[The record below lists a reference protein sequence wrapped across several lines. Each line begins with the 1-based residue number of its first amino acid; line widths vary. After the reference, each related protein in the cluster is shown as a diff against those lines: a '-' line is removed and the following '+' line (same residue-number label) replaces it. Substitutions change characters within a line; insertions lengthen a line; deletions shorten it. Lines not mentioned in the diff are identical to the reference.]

1 METILIQTASKSK
14 MKLFLDLAKQLG
26 ENVKVLDKEIAED
39 LALGKLMQ
47 QSKTGK
53 YVSKESITVSY
64 THLTLPT
71 KA

>member
-26 ENVKVLDKEIAED
+26 ENVKVLDKEIAEE

-53 YVSKESITVSY
+53 YVSKESIMAQ
-64 THLTLPT
+64 LN
-71 KA
+71 K

>member
-26 ENVKVLDKEIAED
+26 ENVKVLDKEIAEE

-53 YVSKESITVSY
+53 YVSKESVMAQ
-64 THLTLPT
+64 LN
-71 KA
+71 K

>member
-53 YVSKESITVSY
+53 YVSKESIMAQ
-64 THLTLPT
+64 LN
-71 KA
+71 K